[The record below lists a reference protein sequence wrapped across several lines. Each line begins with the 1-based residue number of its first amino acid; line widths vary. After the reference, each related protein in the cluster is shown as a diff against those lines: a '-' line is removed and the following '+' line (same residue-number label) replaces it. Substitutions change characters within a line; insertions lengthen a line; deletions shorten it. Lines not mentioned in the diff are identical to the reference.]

1 MVGDLRPGGRS
12 FDQVQPSHPAHAVTG
27 RVLRRPMSGD
37 AVRAAVRDMIGVA
50 VAAGHPVMMPVFSP
64 DRDECRALMDDYAA
78 IGVRTF
84 VLGSDKI
91 LVASAFGDWLH
102 GLRA

>member
-1 MVGDLRPGGRS
+1 
-12 FDQVQPSHPAHAVTG
+12 
-27 RVLRRPMSGD
+27 
-37 AVRAAVRDMIGVA
+37 
-50 VAAGHPVMMPVFSP
+50 MMPVFSP
-64 DRDECRALMDDYAA
+64 DRDECRAPMDDHAA
-78 IGVRTF
+78 LGVRTF